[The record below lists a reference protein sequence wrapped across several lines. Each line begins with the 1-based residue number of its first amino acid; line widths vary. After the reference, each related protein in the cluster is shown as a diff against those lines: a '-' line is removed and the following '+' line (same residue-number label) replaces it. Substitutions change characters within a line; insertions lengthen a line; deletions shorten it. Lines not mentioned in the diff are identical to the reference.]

1 MKYGIAIDSARCMA
15 CYACF
20 MACKDEHCG
29 WNTTVSKAH
38 VILCLTNPNGHG
50 TIQQF
55 GNVSVRQLVEHEKKF
70 ALCFRSVTYNLL
82 RRQKRVDEI
91 CGHAQLVHCI
101 KQSHRGRNVG
111 QRDGHDVALFAAVFS
126 ERAAQRL
133 HFVEKLT
140 VGYIAPDK
148 MQGGF
153 FSVVFLAFKK
163 MPVHFSFN

>member
-1 MKYGIAIDSARCMA
+1 MSEIFEFEIIGAVFSQISSVPPGKEIVKHSFKRRD
-15 CYACF
+15 
-20 MACKDEHCG
+20 
-29 WNTTVSKAH
+29 
-38 VILCLTNPNGHG
+38 VILSLTNPNGHG

-55 GNVSVRQLVEHEKKF
+55 GNVSVRQLVEHEKKL

-91 CGHAQLVHCI
+91 CGHAQLVHRV

-133 HFVEKLT
+133 HFVEELT